1 MNELVKT
8 LTSEF
13 GDKEYAHAYVE
24 EFSNMAIAAQI
35 KALRDQRGWTQKELA
50 GFSGMK
56 QERISALEDVNY
68 EAWTAKT
75 LSKLARSFDLTLKI
89 SFENFSAC
97 ISDIDKISTESLKRT
112 SREEDLLRFKN
123 NHFIG
128 HVETSYAYEASVVTK
143 SAASNVVSINT
154 GVQKK
159 SAFDWSDSADSLY
172 SEANSS

>member
-8 LTSEF
+8 LASEF

-75 LSKLARSFDLTLKI
+75 LNKLARSFDLTLKI
-89 SFENFSAC
+89 SFEEFSAC
-97 ISDIDKISTESLKRT
+97 ISDIDDISTENLKRT
-112 SREEDLLRFKN
+112 SREEDLLRFER

-128 HVETSYAYEASVVTK
+128 YAETSYSFEANVITK
-143 SAASNVVSINT
+143 STASNVVNINT
-154 GVQKK
+154 GTQNK
-159 SAFDWSDSADSLY
+159 SVFDWSDSADTPY
-172 SEANSS
+172 SEASSS

>member
-24 EFSNMAIAAQI
+24 EFSNMSIAAQI

-50 GFSGMK
+50 NFSGMK

-75 LSKLARSFDLTLKI
+75 LNKLARSFDLTLKI
-89 SFENFSAC
+89 SFEEFSAC
-97 ISDIDKISTESLKRT
+97 ISDIDEISTESLKRI
-112 SREEDLLRFKN
+112 SREEDLLRLKE
-123 NHFIG
+123 NH
-128 HVETSYAYEASVVTK
+128 
-143 SAASNVVSINT
+143 
-154 GVQKK
+154 
-159 SAFDWSDSADSLY
+159 
-172 SEANSS
+172 